1 MTIEGRDHPLDHV
14 IEVPY
19 PARYHHHDG
28 MRRNRF
34 IHGARTDKSI
44 LAFEAFATG
53 NHYGPDL
60 ALREALLE
68 ACLESSQCQ
77 HTFPDNIE
85 GAMNRGAID
94 LYYNTSLAWFC
105 MQPAGH
111 TPTRRSTFDCLLARS
126 IPVFFSEES
135 VAHFPFAD
143 AVDPS
148 EFSLLVSQ
156 DDVAELF
163 SSILPNIPE
172 ATRRDKLESIAK
184 YAHLFQYSL
193 TPHTGL
199 IKWDNVN
206 QIDVWDDAF
215 TYFLKT
221 LIVRAKDRA
230 WLQHVDLS

>member
-1 MTIEGRDHPLDHV
+1 MLLVPDCADADLVYVPLKLLWAVCNDDVKETVSIFMAHMKIFLPLLDYKPHFVSLSRVAHWNRIDVQQLMDSGVTILTIGGRDHPLDHV

-19 PARYHHHDG
+19 PAHYHHHDG

-126 IPVFFSEES
+126 ILGL
-135 VAHFPFAD
+135 APFLNA
-143 AVDPS
+143 
-148 EFSLLVSQ
+148 
-156 DDVAELF
+156 
-163 SSILPNIPE
+163 
-172 ATRRDKLESIAK
+172 
-184 YAHLFQYSL
+184 
-193 TPHTGL
+193 
-199 IKWDNVN
+199 
-206 QIDVWDDAF
+206 
-215 TYFLKT
+215 
-221 LIVRAKDRA
+221 
-230 WLQHVDLS
+230 

>member
-1 MTIEGRDHPLDHV
+1 
-14 IEVPY
+14 
-19 PARYHHHDG
+19 

-60 ALREALLE
+60 ALWEALLE

-105 MQPAGH
+105 MQSAGH

-126 IPVFFSEES
+126 IPVLFSDES

-156 DDVAELF
+156 DDVAKLF
-163 SSILPNIPE
+163 SSILPNILQGGTSLSPLLSMHICFN
-172 ATRRDKLESIAK
+172 TPWHLTQGSLSGIMSTKLMFGMMPSRV
-184 YAHLFQYSL
+184 LWR
-193 TPHTGL
+193 P
-199 IKWDNVN
+199 
-206 QIDVWDDAF
+206 
-215 TYFLKT
+215 
-221 LIVRAKDRA
+221 
-230 WLQHVDLS
+230 